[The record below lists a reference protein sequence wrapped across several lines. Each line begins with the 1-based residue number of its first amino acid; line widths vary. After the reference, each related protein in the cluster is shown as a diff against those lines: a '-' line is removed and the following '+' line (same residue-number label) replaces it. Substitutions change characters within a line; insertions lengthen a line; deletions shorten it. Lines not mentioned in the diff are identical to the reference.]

1 VKNLNKTLSK
11 LFLDFLEILFIS
23 ASIVI
28 LTFFF
33 LAQPLIVTGDSMLP
47 TFEDREQIIVEKIS
61 VKYEALKRGEV
72 VVVKHPD
79 NPKIFL
85 IKRVVGLPGELFTI
99 SAGKVHINKAVLEE
113 PYLSASIK
121 TTSKPYIGEN
131 EDFVIPG
138 GTYVLLGDNRENSA
152 DSRLW
157 GPVSEDSIV
166 GRTFMVYYP
175 LKNIRLVQ

>member
-1 VKNLNKTLSK
+1 MHKLNKTISK
-11 LFLDFLEILFIS
+11 LLLDFIEILFIS

-47 TFEDREQIIVEKIS
+47 TFKDKEQIIVEKLSI
-61 VKYEALKRGEV
+61 KYEDLQRGEI

-79 NPKIFL
+79 NPKIFV
-85 IKRVVGLPGELFTI
+85 IKRVVGLPGESFTI
-99 SAGKVHINKAVLEE
+99 SNGKVYINGNELDET
-113 PYLSASIK
+113 YLTADA
-121 TTSKPYIGEN
+121 TTSGNSYIGDADIFELAK
-131 EDFVIPG
+131 DS
-138 GTYVLLGDNRENSA
+138 YVLLGDNRSNSS

-157 GPVSEDSIV
+157 GPVAKDSIV

-175 LKNIRLVQ
+175 LKGIRLVQ